1 MEHTEKDIVMYAAVL
16 TYQGMEDLEGAD
28 KLYNILIREGMDPTY
43 NYTLYEF
50 NNIIANLHG
59 GE

>member
-16 TYQGMEDLEGAD
+16 TYQDMEDLEGAD

-50 NNIIANLHG
+50 NNIIANLHRSD
-59 GE
+59 